1 MRGIIR
7 TACMLVM
14 VTGMAWAGDAAKQ
27 ATTTGAKDMAASPQ
41 KMQEMKAAMMKCAVC
56 KNMAT
61 HWDELAPVM
70 TMEVVKLNDGI
81 AMIHGVSDP
90 AKVAM
95 FHADCKLASTAGEA
109 TMAWTDEQAKAQLCE
124 FCQEI
129 RSTMKAGAKMSSG
142 PSKMGDIM
150 VLTSTDPAVQ
160 TKISALGDKCAAMS
174 ASM

>member
-1 MRGIIR
+1 
-7 TACMLVM
+7 MLAI

-27 ATTTGAKDMAASPQ
+27 ATATGAKDVTMAASPQ

-70 TMEVVKLNDGI
+70 TMEVAKLNDGI

-90 AKVAM
+90 SKVAM
-95 FHADCKLASTAGEA
+95 FHADCKLTSTAGEA
-109 TMAWTDEQAKAQLCE
+109 TMAWTDEQAKAQLCD
-124 FCQEI
+124 FCNEI
-129 RSTMKAGAKMSSG
+129 RTVMKSGAKMSSG
-142 PSKMGDIM
+142 PTKMGDIM
-150 VLTSTDPAVQ
+150 IITSADPAVQ
-160 TKISALGDKCAAMS
+160 AKITALGDKCAAMA